1 MSGQPPTGGER
12 PPPYGGP
19 PYGQPPPPYGYPP
32 PQHGQPGP
40 GGWPPQYGQPHHGQ
54 PPYGQPQYGQP
65 QYGQPP
71 PPEYAQGA
79 PAGWPPPAPYPAPEL
94 PPYPHAQPEPYHRIL
109 RTWTYRPWR
118 VLVGILLTVALGI
131 VVGPLV
137 VLLLVS
143 VGVELFGA
151 GSAQDLLEGLDL
163 SEGLTPPMLLVVNL
177 SLAVFIP
184 VTWLA
189 VRYLH
194 NLRPRWLGSVR
205 PGLRWRLLTVFFGL
219 ALLATMVSVLLASQ
233 LMPGEVT
240 PSGTEGATQSTG
252 TTVAFLVI
260 IVLTSPLQSAGEEYF
275 FRGYLLQGFG
285 ALVRAPWFTLT
296 CTSLL
301 FAFAHGSQNLPL
313 FVDRFCFGLVAGGLV
328 LVTGG
333 LEAGIAMH
341 IVNNVVVLALAAA
354 AGQLPQ
360 TLGTSEAS
368 WSLVVFDLGQFALF
382 ALLVVWWSRR
392 RGVVAKT
399 PGPPSD
405 AGARPTNPTG
415 PAAPT
420 TPTAP
425 RTPTTP
431 TSPTSE

>member
-1 MSGQPPTGGER
+1 MSGQPPSGGEQ

-32 PQHGQPGP
+32 PQYGRPAP
-40 GGWPPQYGQPHHGQ
+40 GGWPP
-54 PPYGQPQYGQP
+54 P

-79 PAGWPPPAPYPAPEL
+79 PAGWPPPAPYPVPEL
-94 PPYPHAQPEPYHRIL
+94 PSYPHVQPEPYHRIL

-118 VLVGILLTVALGI
+118 VLVGILLTVVLGI

-151 GSAQDLLEGLDL
+151 GSASDLLEGFDL
-163 SEGLTPPMLLVVNL
+163 SRGLTPPMLLVVNL
-177 SLAVFIP
+177 SLAVLIP

-205 PGLRWRLLTVFFGL
+205 PGLRWRLLAVFFGL
-219 ALLATMVSVLLASQ
+219 ALLATMVSVLLANQ
-233 LMPGEVT
+233 FVPGEVT
-240 PSGTEGATQSTG
+240 PQGNEAATQSTA

-260 IVLTSPLQSAGEEYF
+260 ILLTSPLQSAGEEYF

-328 LVTGG
+328 LFTGG

-354 AGQLPQ
+354 VGQLPQ

-368 WSLVVFDLGQFALF
+368 WSLVAFDLGQFALF
-382 ALLVVWWSRR
+382 ALLVVWYSRR
-392 RGVVAKT
+392 TRVVSKT
-399 PGPPSD
+399 PGPPAD
-405 AGARPTNPTG
+405 AGTAPTNP
-415 PAAPT
+415 AAPSPPTRPT
-420 TPTAP
+420 TPAT
-425 RTPTTP
+425 
-431 TSPTSE
+431 E

>member
-1 MSGQPPTGGER
+1 MSGQPPSGGEQ
-12 PPPYGGP
+12 PPSPYGGP
-19 PYGQPPPPYGYPP
+19 PHGQPPPYGYPP
-32 PQHGQPGP
+32 PPYGQPVP
-40 GGWPPQYGQPHHGQ
+40 GGWPPPQHG
-54 PPYGQPQYGQP
+54 P

-71 PPEYAQGA
+71 PPEYGQGA
-79 PAGWPPPAPYPAPEL
+79 PAGWPPPAPYPTPAL
-94 PPYPHAQPEPYHRIL
+94 PSYPHAQPEPYHRIL

-118 VLVGILLTVALGI
+118 VLVGILLTVVLGI

-151 GSAQDLLEGLDL
+151 GSARDLLEGIDL
-163 SEGLTPPMLLVVNL
+163 SGGLTPPMLLVVNL
-177 SLAVFIP
+177 SLAVLIP

-205 PGLRWRLLTVFFGL
+205 PGLRWRLLAVFFGL
-219 ALLATMVSVLLASQ
+219 ALLATMVSVLLANQ
-233 LMPGEVT
+233 LVPGEVT
-240 PSGTEGATQSTG
+240 PQGTEGATQSTG

-260 IVLTSPLQSAGEEYF
+260 ILLTSPLQSAGEEYF

-285 ALVRAPWFTLT
+285 ALVRAPWFTLV

-328 LVTGG
+328 LFTGG

-354 AGQLPQ
+354 VGQLPQ

-368 WSLVVFDLGQFALF
+368 WSLVAFDLGQFALF

-392 RGVVAKT
+392 TRVVSKT

-405 AGARPTNPTG
+405 AGTAPTSP
-415 PAAPT
+415 PAPT
-420 TPTAP
+420 TPTP
-425 RTPTTP
+425 PTTPTTP
-431 TSPTSE
+431 TTE

>member
-1 MSGQPPTGGER
+1 MSGQPPAGGEP

-19 PYGQPPPPYGYPP
+19 PYGQPPYGQPPP
-32 PQHGQPGP
+32 PQHGQPVP
-40 GGWPPQYGQPHHGQ
+40 GGWPPPQYGQP
-54 PPYGQPQYGQP
+54 PPP

-71 PPEYAQGA
+71 PPEYGQRV
-79 PAGWPPPAPYPAPEL
+79 PAGWPPPAPQRAPEL
-94 PPYPHAQPEPYHRIL
+94 PAYPHAQPEPYHRIL

-118 VLVGILLTVALGI
+118 VLVGILLTVGLGL

-143 VGVELFGA
+143 VGVELFGV
-151 GSAQDLLEGLDL
+151 GSAGDLLGGIDL
-163 SEGLTPPMLLVVNL
+163 SGGLTPPMLLVVNL
-177 SLAVFIP
+177 SLAVLIP

-205 PGLRWRLLTVFFGL
+205 PGLRWRLLAAFFGL
-219 ALLATMVSVLLASQ
+219 ALLATMVSVLLASR

-260 IVLTSPLQSAGEEYF
+260 ILLTSPLQSAGEEYF

-313 FVDRFCFGLVAGGLV
+313 FVDRFFFGLVAGGLV
-328 LVTGG
+328 LFTGG

-368 WSLVVFDLGQFALF
+368 WSLVAFDLGQFALF
-382 ALLVVWWSRR
+382 AVLVVWWSRR
-392 RGVVAKT
+392 QKVVSRT
-399 PGPPSD
+399 PGPPTGD
-405 AGARPTNPTG
+405 GTPPAIPTAPATPTR
-415 PAAPT
+415 PT
-420 TPTAP
+420 TPT
-425 RTPTTP
+425 T
-431 TSPTSE
+431 E

>member
-1 MSGQPPTGGER
+1 M
-12 PPPYGGP
+12 
-19 PYGQPPPPYGYPP
+19 
-32 PQHGQPGP
+32 
-40 GGWPPQYGQPHHGQ
+40 
-54 PPYGQPQYGQP
+54 
-65 QYGQPP
+65 
-71 PPEYAQGA
+71 
-79 PAGWPPPAPYPAPEL
+79 PAGWPPPAPQRTPEL
-94 PPYPHAQPEPYHRIL
+94 PAYPHAQPEPYHRIL

-118 VLVGILLTVALGI
+118 VLVGILLTVGLGL

-143 VGVELFGA
+143 VGVELFGV
-151 GSAQDLLEGLDL
+151 GSASDLLGGFDL
-163 SEGLTPPMLLVVNL
+163 SGGLTPPMLLVVNL
-177 SLAVFIP
+177 SLAVLIP

-205 PGLRWRLLTVFFGL
+205 PGLRWPLLGAFFGL
-219 ALLATMVSVLLASQ
+219 ALLATMVSALLANA

-260 IVLTSPLQSAGEEYF
+260 ILLTSPLQSAGEEYF

-313 FVDRFCFGLVAGGLV
+313 FVDRFFFGLVAGGLV
-328 LVTGG
+328 LFTGG

-368 WSLVVFDLGQFALF
+368 WSLVAFDLGQFALF
-382 ALLVVWWSRR
+382 AVLVVWWSRR
-392 RGVVAKT
+392 QKVVSRT
-399 PGPPSD
+399 PGPPTGD
-405 AGARPTNPTG
+405 GTPPPIPTAPATPTR
-415 PAAPT
+415 PT
-420 TPTAP
+420 TPT
-425 RTPTTP
+425 T
-431 TSPTSE
+431 E

>member
-1 MSGQPPTGGER
+1 MSGQPPSGGEQ

-32 PQHGQPGP
+32 PQHGQPAP
-40 GGWPPQYGQPHHGQ
+40 GGWPP
-54 PPYGQPQYGQP
+54 PQYGP

-71 PPEYAQGA
+71 PPEYGQPAQ
-79 PAGWPPPAPYPAPEL
+79 AGRPPPAPYPVREL
-94 PPYPHAQPEPYHRIL
+94 PSYPHAQPEPYHRIL

-118 VLVGILLTVALGI
+118 VLVGILLTLVLGI

-151 GSAQDLLEGLDL
+151 GSASDLLDGLDL
-163 SEGLTPPMLLVVNL
+163 SGGLTPPMLLVVNL
-177 SLAVFIP
+177 SLAVLIP

-205 PGLRWRLLTVFFGL
+205 PGLRWRLLAVFFGL
-219 ALLATMVSVLLASQ
+219 ALLATMVSVLLANA
-233 LMPGEVT
+233 LVPGEVT
-240 PSGTEGATQSTG
+240 PQETEGATQSTG

-260 IVLTSPLQSAGEEYF
+260 ILLTSPLQSAGEEYF

-285 ALVRAPWFTLT
+285 ALVRAPWFTLMS
-296 CTSLL
+296 TSLL

-328 LVTGG
+328 LFTGG

-354 AGQLPQ
+354 VGQLPQ

-368 WSLVVFDLGQFALF
+368 WSLVVLDLGQFALF

-392 RGVVAKT
+392 TRLVSKT
-399 PGPPSD
+399 PGPPSG
-405 AGARPTNPTG
+405 AGATPTRPT
-415 PAAPT
+415 APT
-420 TPTAP
+420 TPT
-425 RTPTTP
+425 TPTTP
-431 TSPTSE
+431 TNPTTE